1 MSVRLSEDEFKEKAE
16 WTILALEASF
26 AELAEEHDID
36 VEVAGGVL
44 SVTFEE
50 GTPGK
55 FIISPNSVVRQLW
68 VSARAASYKFDWLE
82 EADDFVLVG
91 SGEPIHE
98 VMRRLT
104 KEQLGG
110 ATFAS

>member
-1 MSVRLSEDEFKEKAE
+1 MSKRLNDAEFKEKAE

-26 AELAEEHDID
+26 AELAEEREMD
-36 VEVAGGVL
+36 VEVEGGVL
-44 SVTFEE
+44 IVTFEE

-55 FIISPNSVVRQLW
+55 FIVSPNSSAGQLW
-68 VSARAASYKFDWLE
+68 VSARSASYKFDWSE
-82 EADDFVLVG
+82 EEDEFVLVG
-91 SGEPIHE
+91 TVEPIHE

-110 ATFAS
+110 TTFN